1 MTIWPFKRKYP
12 DINALPP
19 VSLDG
24 DNNWGVAQTDDDGS
38 PLIVRYNQAA
48 RDWCGHPKLP
58 VKLGFAIPLNRTNE
72 GGLPDSDEN
81 RQLNEIEDLLLREID
96 GRTRAMHA
104 LTLTTGKMREFV
116 FYVPQGTDIKSL
128 HEMIRSAVATHEVD
142 CMADIERDWDT
153 YRQFS
158 PE

>member
-104 LTLTTGKMREFV
+104 LDSNDRKNEG
-116 FYVPQGTDIKSL
+116 
-128 HEMIRSAVATHEVD
+128 IRLLRPARHRHQIATRND
-142 CMADIERDWDT
+142 PFGCRD
-153 YRQFS
+153 
-158 PE
+158 P